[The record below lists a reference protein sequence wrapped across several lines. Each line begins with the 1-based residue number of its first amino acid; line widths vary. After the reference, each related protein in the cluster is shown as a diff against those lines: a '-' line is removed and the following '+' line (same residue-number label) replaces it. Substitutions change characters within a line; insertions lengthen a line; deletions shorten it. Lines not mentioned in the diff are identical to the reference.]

1 MGGGGGGGWGEAVG
15 RSQGVV
21 LRFENNQAK
30 TEFLSSLILVIED
43 RGATMKLF
51 SIPFYGSK

>member
-1 MGGGGGGGWGEAVG
+1 MG

-21 LRFENNQAK
+21 LRSENNQAK
-30 TEFLSSLILVIED
+30 TEFLSGLILVIED

>member
-1 MGGGGGGGWGEAVG
+1 MGW
-15 RSQGVV
+15 SQGVV
-21 LRFENNQAK
+21 LRSENNQAK
-30 TEFLSSLILVIED
+30 TELLSGLILVIED